1 MLRTTRIFR
10 RPLPRELMADT
21 EAAAQERLEL
31 GLKAN
36 LNLYSDYMG
45 YPIIFTA
52 LRYVKMFLR

>member
-52 LRYVKMFLR
+52 LRYLK